1 MEKQIE
7 SLVAGL
13 GWEIVTWCLLVA
25 GGFLISYLLHQRPL
39 RAMRRDLEAMRT
51 RLAESE
57 TASTQPRQE
66 SGDRP
71 NPPDATVDYIGACAI
86 VDAYISPATCDM
98 RDSTRLV
105 VRRDFMNRFDKL
117 TGAKLGEYEYNR
129 PLLHQWMQSN
139 AARFLVENR
148 ANMH

>member
-7 SLVAGL
+7 SLVTGL
-13 GWEIVTWCLLVA
+13 GWEILIWCLLVA
-25 GGFLISYLLHQRPL
+25 GGFLISFLLHRRPL
-39 RAMRRDLEAMRT
+39 RAMRRDLEAMRA
-51 RLAESE
+51 RLAQRE
-57 TASTQPRQE
+57 TASTQPLRD
-66 SGDRP
+66 SGEEA

-86 VDAYISPATCDM
+86 VDAYISPATHDM
-98 RDSTRLV
+98 RDSTRLA
-105 VRRDFMNRFDKL
+105 VRHDFMNRVDKA